1 MQWQYLVVSCIRS
14 AFSVGPPQASSLGR
28 PLDDL
33 ITCYLEQKYVLRNT
47 EKQRRVCNC
56 VYASLITGL
65 SLSEYVAARVAH
77 CSANHDRP
85 CSGCDALITVGKA
98 VLEQG
103 YCILAEAFK
112 LASPGV
118 KYTAEHARR
127 KFLQMPLISIR
138 IGDPS
143 RGQSFSILMETFA
156 GMDYSKVGLILS
168 GLSLQQ
174 SSTTGVTLE

>member
-1 MQWQYLVVSCIRS
+1 MTSLLVTWNRSMYYAILRNSAGCATVYMLPLLLVFLFQSMSLHELHTVRPTMIGLVVD
-14 AFSVGPPQASSLGR
+14 VTL
-28 PLDDL
+28 
-33 ITCYLEQKYVLRNT
+33 
-47 EKQRRVCNC
+47 
-56 VYASLITGL
+56 
-65 SLSEYVAARVAH
+65 
-77 CSANHDRP
+77 
-85 CSGCDALITVGKA
+85 GKA

-156 GMDYSKVGLILS
+156 GMDYSKVGLILN